1 MNAIVNVSPEWG
13 IGFEHNLLVHIHADM
28 RRFRMLT
35 QDHTIIFGRKTL
47 GTFPNGNPL
56 PKRHN
61 IVLTHDPSFNKPGLT
76 VCHDMTELKE
86 ALSGADPDS
95 VFLCGGEQTY
105 RLLLPFCE
113 KAYVTLTETYQ
124 KADRFFPN
132 LNRLQNWNLTEM
144 GERQIEDGIAFRFMM
159 YTNSD
164 VQVI

>member
-1 MNAIVNVSPEWG
+1 
-13 IGFEHNLLVHIHADM
+13 
-28 RRFRMLT
+28 
-35 QDHTIIFGRKTL
+35 
-47 GTFPNGNPL
+47 
-56 PKRHN
+56 
-61 IVLTHDPSFNKPGLT
+61 
-76 VCHDMTELKE
+76 MTELKE